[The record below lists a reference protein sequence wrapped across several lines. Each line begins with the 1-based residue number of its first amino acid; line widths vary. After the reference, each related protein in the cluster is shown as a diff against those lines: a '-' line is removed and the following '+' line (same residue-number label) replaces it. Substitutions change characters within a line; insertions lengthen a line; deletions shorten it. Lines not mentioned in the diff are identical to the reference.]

1 MAASANRRTTA
12 AGSGA
17 PRSVTSTLRLREI
30 AHPPRVWSPL
40 DAFLYNVMTT
50 NVAVTFGILLLAG
63 AAFYFPVRT
72 MTLAVL
78 IAGGFCL
85 CEAVVYAFLVSS
97 MPRNGGDYIFQR
109 GLVSGRLAALVSFT
123 GVVVGGAL
131 WMAIAGWFASRVAVG
146 PFLML
151 LGQTTHVDALTQA
164 GKWVLTPAGVVVFG
178 LIATAWSAALNLGG
192 MRAYARLQRILVIA
206 GGVALVVLVAY
217 FALTRLDTYNSAY
230 SEILLRAYYDG
241 FQRSGHAAGL
251 GAALQLLPI
260 VSFGLIYPGWI
271 AFQAGEVKRVSSL
284 PVQSLTIVFA
294 KVVSVGFALVLLP
307 LPISHM
313 GEELFGASAYLAVH
327 DPAAFWVLA
336 PRLFSTSAAPWLAW
350 VTLLSLAIAANAW
363 FWLWVPNHTLAAS
376 RVLLAMSWDLRA
388 PRWLSRL
395 GPRSGAPV
403 SAIIAFSVLSASL
416 VLFAYRLGIWRLL
429 VSAALVNLI
438 TFGVT
443 CLAAALFPFSRRELY
458 RESSAAPYELL
469 GIPLISVAGL
479 AFAVF
484 AGYVSWRY
492 VRFEPL
498 RQTNGAGA
506 TLLMLLVLYGA
517 PALAL
522 LAYRW
527 YRGAHEGADI
537 DVYFEDVGRRARADA

>member
-1 MAASANRRTTA
+1 MAAA
-12 AGSGA
+12 SGA
-17 PRSVTSTLRLREI
+17 PGAASSTLRLREI
-30 AHPPRVWSPL
+30 ARPPRVWSPL

-85 CEAVVYAFLVSS
+85 CEAVVYAFLISS

-151 LGQTTHVDALTQA
+151 LGQAAHVNALTQA

-192 MRAYARLQRILVIA
+192 MRAYARLQRILVVA

-284 PVQSLTIVFA
+284 PVQSLTIVVA

-350 VTLLSLAIAANAW
+350 VTLFSLAIAANAW

-506 TLLMLLVLYGA
+506 TLLMLVVLYGA

-537 DVYFEDVGRRARADA
+537 DVYFEDVGRRAGADA